1 MRVAINNDF
10 EQFRVFLTPVIEGK
24 IVDRHQANGEL
35 FATFFD
41 NVDFRDQMEAW
52 LAKQLF
58 ERIRAEQEKVG

>member
-1 MRVAINNDF
+1 M
-10 EQFRVFLTPVIEGK
+10 FLTPVIEGK